1 MGRLV
6 INNAMTVNGAFEAPS
21 PEEWLVLDPDSNNVS
36 LEQFLVADAM
46 VLAARPTRGW
56 PRCGP
61 SWPER
66 GLQRRLLRGPHRW
79 ARAPP
84 AERLAA
90 FYAAMV
96 DLLERHSTWRW
107 GPRRASAASP
117 PAPPGSGAPTST
129 RCWPRPASRPPV
141 ATPWSRCCWRRWRR
155 RSTSISARGEA
166 APLPR
171 SPARWCGSPGRSWD
185 RRSRARAPA
194 CGSRP
199 PGSPSAA
206 PACRRPRRRR
216 SAWPPPACR
225 P

>member
-1 MGRLV
+1 VGRLV

-155 RSTSISARGEA
+155 
-166 APLPR
+166 
-171 SPARWCGSPGRSWD
+171 
-185 RRSRARAPA
+185 
-194 CGSRP
+194 
-199 PGSPSAA
+199 
-206 PACRRPRRRR
+206 PRRRTRSPRPESCREGRPGTQGR
-216 SAWPPPACR
+216 SASACPASKWYAPCGCSATWR
-225 P
+225 YRSLTLVSSSIASTVALPVLRLV